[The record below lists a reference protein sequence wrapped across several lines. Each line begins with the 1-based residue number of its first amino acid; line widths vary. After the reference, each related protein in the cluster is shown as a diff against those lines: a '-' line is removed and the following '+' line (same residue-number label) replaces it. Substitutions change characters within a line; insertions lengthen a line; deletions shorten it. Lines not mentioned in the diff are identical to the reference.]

1 MSEKLV
7 KLARKYGRQLTAK
20 QYKIFFKALIA
31 FPFKKRMMLVWKIFW
46 KIDIVKFTKKEDSEI
61 KAGKFLK

>member
-7 KLARKYGRQLTAK
+7 KLARKYGRQLTDK

-31 FPFKKRMMLVWKIFW
+31 FPFKQRAVLAFKIFW
-46 KIDIVKFTKKEDSEI
+46 KIDIVKFTQKETSEI
-61 KAGKFLK
+61 KAGRYLK

>member
-31 FPFKKRMMLVWKIFW
+31 FPFKK
-46 KIDIVKFTKKEDSEI
+46 E
-61 KAGKFLK
+61 